1 MEVAF
6 FTKKSKKDPP
16 KYLVV
21 SYHTCVRSSGDPCPP
36 PPAVRLRIS
45 GMTSAAGLFLRVCAC
60 QGFRVKSAE
69 NKMLIIKGCHWELIK
84 EALSNRARFWLA
96 CLTRMSTQN
105 YHSKVTWFY
114 WVRRQEGWVASGIEV
129 VLTSHTI
136 WLVGSA
142 HRRKWGGWNACWIE
156 VEQSLP
162 HQKLRSPRH
171 HWKK

>member
-1 MEVAF
+1 MSGA
-6 FTKKSKKDPP
+6 PAI
-16 KYLVV
+16 LVPLPLR
-21 SYHTCVRSSGDPCPP
+21 SACEFPALHQRRGYSSGCAHARASGSSLPKTKCSFI
-36 PPAVRLRIS
+36 IS
-45 GMTSAAGLFLRVCAC
+45 CY
-60 QGFRVKSAE
+60 
-69 NKMLIIKGCHWELIK
+69 HWGLIK

-114 WVRRQEGWVASGIEV
+114 WVRRQEGWVASGIEA

-136 WLVGSA
+136 WPVGSA